1 MRVLLLAYGTRGDAE
16 PVLGTVGE
24 RAADHVRVNHGIV
37 GPGTKFIVVEGG
49 FHD

>member
-1 MRVLLLAYGTRGDAE
+1 MRVLLSTYGTCGDAE

-24 RAADHVRVNHGIV
+24 RAADRVRVNHGIV
-37 GPGTKFIVVEGG
+37 GPGTLLIVVEGG